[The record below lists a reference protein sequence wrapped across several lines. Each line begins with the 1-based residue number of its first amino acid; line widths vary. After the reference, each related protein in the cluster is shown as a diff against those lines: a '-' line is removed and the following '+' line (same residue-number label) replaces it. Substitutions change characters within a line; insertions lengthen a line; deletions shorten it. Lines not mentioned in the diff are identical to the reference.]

1 MSWTQD
7 GITALELSQYHDST
21 MSVDCTAL
29 VRKHYHGNYKYELV
43 QPHASTALG
52 GDQGLLTG
60 IFSLPQ
66 SPFLFYKKALKEGW
80 KRSWFVG
87 LCV

>member
-52 GDQGLLTG
+52 GDQVLSDRVYLLV
-60 IFSLPQ
+60 
-66 SPFLFYKKALKEGW
+66 FLLNIP
-80 KRSWFVG
+80 
-87 LCV
+87 